1 MSSISLSQMASTPTT
16 SRLKSSA
23 IEKSKLE
30 LLGIRTINILVPSKA
45 KDPAYYTFPQ
55 CDGYKESPTG
65 RNMRPTF
72 HHLLELARSANF
84 ELERSGNWQERPSL
98 R

>member
-1 MSSISLSQMASTPTT
+1 LNVLHFAVADGEYTDNESIERALAV
-16 SRLKSSA
+16 
-23 IEKSKLE
+23 EKSKLE

-55 CDGYKESPTG
+55 CDGYKESPIR

-72 HHLLELARSANF
+72 HHLLNLPFSEL
-84 ELERSGNWQERPSL
+84 
-98 R
+98 